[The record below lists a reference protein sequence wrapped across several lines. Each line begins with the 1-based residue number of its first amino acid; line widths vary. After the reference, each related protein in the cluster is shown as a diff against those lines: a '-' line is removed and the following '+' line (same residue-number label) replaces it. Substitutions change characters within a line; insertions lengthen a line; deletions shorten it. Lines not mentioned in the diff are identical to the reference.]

1 MTSENSWFETA
12 VLRLADPQNQRVW
25 SIIVSLFGDL
35 ARRPGDRLSG
45 GALTRIIMPMGIKP
59 EAIRVA
65 LHRLRKDGWI
75 DSSREGRTSVHFLTD
90 YGRTQSDRVTPRI
103 YTRVPEVPQVWHILI
118 AEDGGGAQTL
128 NEMLLTDTYIGLG
141 RLVALG
147 SGPVPGD
154 CEDLA
159 GFEVTARSIP
169 DWMQT
174 RLYPEDLG
182 AACTSLHRDCSAL
195 RASARPPH
203 LTPLEVATLR
213 TLLIHRWRRVALR
226 HPDLPPVF
234 QPSGWMGAACREEV
248 FALLDTLPLPRLA
261 DLNRTA

>member
-1 MTSENSWFETA
+1 MTNKISWFETA
-12 VLRLADPQNQRVW
+12 ALRLADPQNQRVW

-75 DSSREGRTSVHFLTD
+75 ESNREGRTSVHFLTD

-103 YTRVPEVPQVWHILI
+103 YTRAPEVPQEWHILI
-118 AEDGGGAQTL
+118 AEDGSGAQTL

-147 SGPVPGD
+147 SGPVPED

-159 GFEVTARSIP
+159 GFDVTARAIP

-174 RLYPEDLG
+174 RLYPAELG
-182 AACTSLHRDCSAL
+182 AACASLHQDCAVL
-195 RASARPPH
+195 NASARPPH
-203 LTPLEVATLR
+203 LSPLQIATLR
-213 TLLIHRWRRVALR
+213 TLLVHRWRRVALR
-226 HPDLPPVF
+226 HPDLPTVF
-234 QPSGWMGAACREEV
+234 QPPGWMGPACRDQV

-261 DLNRTA
+261 DLNQAD

>member
-1 MTSENSWFETA
+1 MKSEISWFETA
-12 VLRLADPQNQRVW
+12 ALRLADPQNQRVW

-75 DSSREGRTSVHFLTD
+75 DSSREGRTSVHFLTE

-103 YTRVPEVPQVWHILI
+103 YARAPEVPDAWHMLI
-118 AEDGGGAQTL
+118 AEDGSGAQTL
-128 NEMLLTDTYIGLG
+128 NEMLMTDTYIGLG
-141 RLVALG
+141 RLIALG
-147 SGPVPGD
+147 PGPVPED
-154 CEDLA
+154 CDDLA
-159 GFEVTARSIP
+159 GFEVTARAIP
-169 DWMQT
+169 EWMQT

-182 AACTSLHRDCSAL
+182 AACASLYRDCAEL
-195 RASARPPH
+195 RGSNRPRI
-203 LTPLEVATLR
+203 LTPLEIATLR
-213 TLLIHRWRRVALR
+213 TLLVHRWRRVALR
-226 HPDLPPVF
+226 HPDLPAVY
-234 QPSGWMGAACREEV
+234 QPPGWMGATCREQV

-261 DLNRTA
+261 DLNQAD